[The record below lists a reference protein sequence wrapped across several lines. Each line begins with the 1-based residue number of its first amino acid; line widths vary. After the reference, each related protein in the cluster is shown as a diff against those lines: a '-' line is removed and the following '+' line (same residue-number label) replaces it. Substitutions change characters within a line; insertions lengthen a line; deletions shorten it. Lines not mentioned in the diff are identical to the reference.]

1 MPLFAFALKSL
12 AMSVT
17 LGSGGS
23 GGVLTPTLFIG
34 ASSGAFFSRL
44 FSLDQPVFSALGL
57 VAVLAGATNT
67 PIASTILAMEL
78 FGSAVAPFAGIAC
91 AVSYVITGHRSLY
104 PGQLILR
111 PKTRAFV
118 IKTDEKGR
126 KEIVGRFEGV
136 SFSRVVKFFITHVK
150 NRFKVE

>member
-1 MPLFAFALKSL
+1 MA
-12 AMSVT
+12 VT

-34 ASSGAFFSRL
+34 ATAGSFFARL
-44 FSLDQPVFSALGL
+44 FSLDQSVFSALGL

-78 FGSAVAPFAGIAC
+78 YGSAVAPFAGIAC
-91 AVSYVITGHRSLY
+91 AVSYVVTGHRSLY

-111 PKTRAFV
+111 PKARAFV

-136 SFSRVVKFFITHVK
+136 SFTRIVKFFVLHLK
-150 NRFKVE
+150 NRFKIDE